1 MPCKEKGNKR
11 SAVKNLFHSIVIA
24 SEYNERG
31 NLNKTLPPPIPV
43 ILSVAKNLFLHRNL
57 YEQLASLFFLVLS
70 CARKY

>member
-31 NLNKTLPPPIPV
+31 NLNKTLPPPIPA
-43 ILSVAKNLFLHRNL
+43 ILSVAKNLFLR
-57 YEQLASLFFLVLS
+57 
-70 CARKY
+70 